1 MNIVVVTPPA
11 VEPVTMQE
19 AFAHLRVDA
28 DPDAIEQHVDYATIQ
43 GYVTTAREQC
53 EKYLRRAI
61 VQQTLRMTV
70 CGWGL
75 EACSW
80 RARTTGFELRRPPVL
95 SLVSVTYRDL
105 ANVMQTVQPA
115 EYFITEDLVP
125 RLRFTTGFA
134 APAVYPRDDA
144 IAVTYVAGYPP
155 GLTDPQAPD
164 LRANVPQS
172 IKSAVLL
179 GTELLYDKHAPDER
193 ASLERAQAA
202 LLSPFRITTI

>member
-11 VEPVTMQE
+11 VEPVTTQE
-19 AFAHLRVDA
+19 AFTHLRVDA

-43 GYVTTAREQC
+43 GYVATAREQC

-61 VQQTLRMTV
+61 VQQTLRMTLS
-70 CGWGL
+70 GWGRD
-75 EACSW
+75 ACSW
-80 RARTTGFELRRPPVL
+80 RPYSAGFELRRPPFL
-95 SLVSVTYRDL
+95 SVVSVTYRDL
-105 ANVMQTVQPA
+105 ANVQQTVQPA
-115 EYFITEDLVP
+115 EYFVTEDLVP
-125 RLRFTTGFA
+125 RLVFTTGFA
-134 APAVYPRDDA
+134 APTVYPRDDA

-155 GLTDPQAPD
+155 GLSDPQAPD

-179 GTELLYDKHAPDER
+179 GAELLYDKHAPDER
-193 ASLERAQAA
+193 ASLERAQTA